1 MDVGNL
7 ENYTRIIA
15 YDDDNHGVRI
25 FVNGI
30 YIDDMD
36 NRLDAAVRLVAAG
49 QDTTRANQIVTAD
62 VYLPDAEG
70 TDEVLDRVHNLLC
83 QAMKLTPEQEIAIL
97 NKTYEKLQK
106 RKFDFYLKVQYN
118 NIIEKIKKIF
128 FLKSLDQ

>member
-1 MDVGNL
+1 MKL
-7 ENYTRIIA
+7 EELDNYTRIIA

-36 NRLDAAVRLVAAG
+36 NRLDAAVHILIAG

-70 TDEVLDRVHNLLC
+70 IDEVLDRLHNLLC
-83 QAMKLTPEQEIAIL
+83 QDMKLTPEQEIAIL
-97 NKTYEKLQK
+97 NKEY
-106 RKFDFYLKVQYN
+106 D
-118 NIIEKIKKIF
+118 KI
-128 FLKSLDQ
+128 

>member
-1 MDVGNL
+1 MKIENL

-36 NRLDAAVRLVAAG
+36 NRLDAAVHILIAG
-49 QDTTRANQIVTAD
+49 QGTTRANQIVTAD

-70 TDEVLDRVHNLLC
+70 TDEVLDKLHNLLC
-83 QAMKLTPEQEIAIL
+83 QARKLTPEQEVAIL
-97 NKTYEKLQK
+97 NKEY
-106 RKFDFYLKVQYN
+106 D
-118 NIIEKIKKIF
+118 KI
-128 FLKSLDQ
+128 

>member
-1 MDVGNL
+1 MKL
-7 ENYTRIIA
+7 EKLDNYTRIIA

-36 NRLDAAVRLVAAG
+36 NRLDAAVRLVVAG
-49 QDTTRANQIVTAD
+49 QETTRANQIATAD

-97 NKTYEKLQK
+97 NKTYEK
-106 RKFDFYLKVQYN
+106 
-118 NIIEKIKKIF
+118 I
-128 FLKSLDQ
+128 

>member
-1 MDVGNL
+1 MKIEDL
-7 ENYTRIIA
+7 ENYTRVIA

-36 NRLDAAVRLVAAG
+36 NRLDAAIHILIAG

-70 TDEVLDRVHNLLC
+70 IDEVLDKLHNLLC
-83 QAMKLTPEQEIAIL
+83 RAKKLTPEQEVAIL
-97 NKTYEKLQK
+97 NKEY
-106 RKFDFYLKVQYN
+106 D
-118 NIIEKIKKIF
+118 KI
-128 FLKSLDQ
+128 

>member
-1 MDVGNL
+1 MELENL
-7 ENYTRIIA
+7 ENYTRVIA

-36 NRLDAAVRLVAAG
+36 NRLDAAVHILIAG

-70 TDEVLDRVHNLLC
+70 TDEILDRVHNLLC
-83 QAMKLTPEQEIAIL
+83 QAMKLTPEQEVAIL
-97 NKTYEKLQK
+97 NKEY
-106 RKFDFYLKVQYN
+106 D
-118 NIIEKIKKIF
+118 KI
-128 FLKSLDQ
+128 

>member
-1 MDVGNL
+1 MNIGNL

-15 YDDDNHGVRI
+15 YNDDNHGIRVY
-25 FVNGI
+25 VNGI

-36 NRLDAAVRLVAAG
+36 DGIDAAIRLIIAG
-49 QDTTRANQIVTAD
+49 QDTIRTNQIVTAD

-97 NKTYEKLQK
+97 NKTYEK
-106 RKFDFYLKVQYN
+106 
-118 NIIEKIKKIF
+118 I
-128 FLKSLDQ
+128 